1 MSNLN
6 KTIIYPKVVVY
17 NNLLNDP
24 KKITDMLKSNRG
36 QSENN
41 HHLIPWREWN
51 PMGEIMN
58 ISFNDKVIETE
69 NKEKINQEECF
80 LDILNAFNIASNDFF
95 EMYSNKDGWP
105 DFVTHFNRLVSPWSK
120 SGMSFLRYDPT
131 TYNYD
136 IKNNKPGLAMDY
148 HTDHASFNERYPGQK
163 FIVTVTVYLNDEYE
177 GGEISFLDESTGSIT
192 NYKPKAGDVT
202 VFPSGYP
209 YFHGVLPVLS
219 GDRYLLRMFW
229 SWYHDGSQEWHDG
242 YEKYGEQEWTKMQDQ
257 INEIEFNSGKY
268 HRVVVYP
275 GEEFDEKVQRSTPFY
290 VKEIK

>member
-1 MSNLN
+1 MSDLN

-24 KKITDMLKSNRG
+24 KKITDLLKSNRG
-36 QSENN
+36 KSENN
-41 HHLIPWREWN
+41 HHLIPWRDWS
-51 PMGEIMN
+51 PMGQIMN
-58 ISFNDKVIETE
+58 ISFNDKVLETE
-69 NKEKINQEECF
+69 NKEKIIQEEAF

-95 EMYSNKDGWP
+95 EMYSDQEGWP
-105 DFVTHFNRLVSPWSK
+105 DFVKHFDRSIEPWSK

-136 IKNNKPGLAMDY
+136 VKNNKPGLAMDY

-163 FIVTVTVYLNDEYE
+163 FIVTVTIYLNDEYE

-192 NYKPKAGDVT
+192 NYKPKAGDIT

-229 SWYHDGSQEWHDG
+229 SWYHEGTQEWHDG
-242 YEKYGEQEWTKMQDQ
+242 YAKYGEEEWTKMQDQ

-275 GEEFDEKVQRSTPFY
+275 GEEFDKTIQRSTPFY